1 MRHYRFTVFMIAMLI
16 AGAPAC
22 ALFSH
27 YETDSASEPESG
39 TDLRALAGKTVKSIV
54 IEGMENPE
62 QLKNARIFLS
72 LEQVKNETITQPAY
86 IDYLIRNGENEIRQS
101 QKPFGYY
108 SVAVESER
116 VALEDKN
123 LQIIYRVR
131 LGQAVAIR
139 DVSLAVSGPG
149 QSDPAFAK
157 LLAEQPFARDSTLN
171 NKVYEDYKAKFA
183 VRSRARGYFDGH
195 FTTSKVTVDPERHS
209 ADVALNYDS
218 GKRYAFG
225 SLRFVNSEAGDGAD
239 HNTASAWNLPLD
251 EDFLQRFVH
260 FHAGD
265 PYQLNKVT
273 ALQQALQ
280 GSGYF
285 RQVLVGG
292 KPDISSETVPI
303 AAQLTMNRNK
313 HYAFGLGYSTDSGVH
328 GKFAFDRRWVNQRGH
343 TLSSTVY
350 LSGKNSEFDTIYRI
364 PGDNPSTDYYYLR
377 LGGWIR
383 DDRYTSHRAFTE
395 AGYDWRRRHW
405 SYRISGT
412 TAYEKF
418 AIGNDRDEIYL
429 SYPTFQAVYTSAG
442 NRLNPSNG
450 VQLLVNLLGGARH
463 VLSEVDFVQSNIGLR
478 YIRSLN
484 DKNRVIAR
492 FNGGANWTYNFH
504 RLPPG
509 LRYFAGGDR
518 SIRGYAYQNI
528 GPRDG
533 SGQNIGGKYLAL
545 GTLEYEYYL
554 TPSLALAAFVD
565 GGDAFSATFE
575 PKYGAGIGLH
585 WNSPVGPIRVDL
597 GHGFTKKYGDPVRL
611 HLTIGAELDL

>member
-1 MRHYRFTVFMIAMLI
+1 MRHYRVIVFMIALFL
-16 AGAPAC
+16 AQAPAC
-22 ALFSH
+22 ALFDH
-27 YETDSASEPESG
+27 YEADSANEPKRG

-54 IEGMENPE
+54 IEGIKNPE
-62 QLKNARIFLS
+62 QLKNARVFLS

-86 IDYLIRNGENEIRQS
+86 VDYLIRNAEQEIRQS
-101 QKPFGYY
+101 QQPFGYY
-108 SVAVESER
+108 RVAVESER
-116 VALEDKN
+116 VALDDKN
-123 LQIIYRVR
+123 LQIVYRVT
-131 LGQAVAIR
+131 LGQAVKIR

-149 QSDPAFAK
+149 RSDPAFAK
-157 LLAEQPFARDSTLN
+157 LLAKQPFARARPLSH
-171 NKVYEDYKAKFA
+171 KVYEDYKAKFA
-183 VRSRARGYFDGH
+183 ARSSASGYFDGR
-195 FTTSKVTVDPERHS
+195 FTTSKVTVDPEQKS
-209 ADVALNYDS
+209 ADVALSYDS
-218 GKRYAFG
+218 GKRYTFG
-225 SLRFVNSEAGDGAD
+225 TLRFVNSETENGAD
-239 HNTASAWNLPLD
+239 HDSAPAWHLPLD
-251 EDFLQRFVH
+251 KDFLQRFVQ

-292 KPDISSETVPI
+292 KPDKALKTVPI

-313 HYAFGLGYSTDSGVH
+313 HYALGMGYSTDSGIH
-328 GKFAFDRRWVNQRGH
+328 GKFAFDRRWVNHRGH
-343 TLSSTVY
+343 NLSSAAY

-364 PGDNPSTDYYYLR
+364 PGDDPTTDYYYLR

-383 DDRYTSHRAFTE
+383 DDRYTSHRAFLE
-395 AGYDWRRRHW
+395 GGYDWRRRHW
-405 SYRISGT
+405 AYRVSGT

-429 SYPTFQAVYTSAG
+429 SYPTFEAVYTSAE

-450 VQLLVNLLGGARH
+450 VQLLVNVLGGARH
-463 VLSEVDFVQSNIGLR
+463 LLSEVDFVQSDIGLR
-478 YIRSLN
+478 YIQSLN
-484 DKNRVIAR
+484 QKNRVTAR
-492 FNGGANWTYNFH
+492 FDGGANWTYNFH

-518 SIRGYAYQNI
+518 SIRGYAYQSI

-533 SGQNIGGKYLAL
+533 SGKNIGGRYLAL

-554 TPSLALAAFVD
+554 TPSFALAAFVD
-565 GGDAFSATFE
+565 GGDAFSGTFK

-585 WNSPVGPIRVDL
+585 WHSPVGPIRIDL
-597 GHGFTKKYGDPVRL
+597 GRGFNKKYGDPVRL